1 MGEIRHPQ
9 LIGAIGAELAVDP
22 IHGARQGLVGNGCF
36 NRLAAP
42 DTFNAQTSHQPLNR
56 AAGHPDAFPPEL
68 MPDLAYAVE
77 LEAFFPNTPDLRAQP
92 SIALNAGGRPGR
104 VRLPG
109 GVLTVGRRSDLQ
121 HPADRLDSV
130 LMTDRKSTRLNS
142 SHVAISYAV
151 FCLTKKK

>member
-9 LIGAIGAELAVDP
+9 LIGAIGTELAVDP
-22 IHGARQGLVGNGCF
+22 IQGARPGLVGNGCF

-42 DTFNAQTSHQPLNR
+42 DTCNAQSPPQPLNH
-56 AAGHPDAFPPEL
+56 AAGHSDAFPPEL
-68 MPDLAYAVE
+68 MPDLAYAIK
-77 LEAFFPNTPDLRAQP
+77 LEAFFPNTPDLHAQP
-92 SIALNAGGRPGR
+92 GIALNAGGRPGR

-130 LMTDRKSTRLNS
+130 LMTMLDRKSTRLNS
-142 SHVAISYAV
+142 S
-151 FCLTKKK
+151 